1 MGKVSAYRTES
12 SDTNKEDHNT
22 GNYDRRRE
30 QVRRAQKKHRDQKD
44 KNCRMLEDELHKLY
58 GLLSAM
64 DEIRGLHQENTIL
77 KEIMARY
84 SIPLPHILQSNPAL
98 AEVSLVGDSGSNQQI
113 LVKVPEYQVESDHS
127 VAQCCN
133 ITTGN
138 PQIQGVHDLF
148 DQPIDTLQANHQPK
162 PSYFL
167 GNRRFAQ
174 MGVDFVL
181 SLEQP
186 CLFHTQP
193 LGEEEP
199 SGHALS
205 MQGLL
210 LSSAPSVLHDKTSWE
225 IPAQQ
230 LEKLF
235 ELSGSLGLNGY
246 ITPVQAWNRIVSR
259 FSIENLPCDKLDM
272 LRTAMIPHIK
282 CYGFGALMEEEIFE
296 SLMGTVLLE
305 T

>member
-1 MGKVSAYRTES
+1 
-12 SDTNKEDHNT
+12 
-22 GNYDRRRE
+22 
-30 QVRRAQKKHRDQKD
+30 
-44 KNCRMLEDELHKLY
+44 MLEDELHKLY

-113 LVKVPEYQVESDHS
+113 LVKVPEY
-127 VAQCCN
+127 
-133 ITTGN
+133 
-138 PQIQGVHDLF
+138 QGVHDLF